1 MHGKLKQGEEIFMIK
16 STIISL
22 KSCKDCGKE
31 ISSSVNKC
39 PSCGKDQRNFFAK
52 HKILTAILVII
63 VLGSIGS
70 LAGGDEKATTSTTAT
85 ATATA
90 TTTTAPAPVQP
101 KAPPMVVT
109 ADKLMTD
116 LEGNA
121 LNASNT
127 YKGKYVEVTGKL
139 SNIDSGGKYFNITP
153 MNEQFAII
161 GVQCYITEEQK
172 ASVAKFTKDQK
183 ITVIGTISDVGEIMG
198 YSLKVESIK

>member
-1 MHGKLKQGEEIFMIK
+1 MA
-16 STIISL
+16 L

-70 LAGGDEKATTSTTAT
+70 LAGGDEKATTSTDPATPATTA
-85 ATATA
+85 
-90 TTTTAPAPVQP
+90 TTTAPATTTTTTPAPAPEPVPP

-109 ADKLMTD
+109 VDKLMTD

-127 YKGKYVEVTGKL
+127 YKGKYVEVTGQL
-139 SNIDSGGKYFNITP
+139 SVIDSGGKYFSIIP
-153 MNEQFAII
+153 MNKQFAII
-161 GVQCYITEEQK
+161 GVQCSITEEQK

-183 ITVIGTISDVGEIMG
+183 VTVIGTISNVGEIMG